1 MDVKVHIQK
10 NQIHH
15 WINEDSSE
23 VLQFGMRCP
32 EYPNLPTYG
41 LRVDYPITKQIV
53 LTAIKA
59 KLEIVRDQIERDNLI
74 RQQIESMGY
83 LDFTVTIPD

>member
-1 MDVKVHIQK
+1 MNILVHIQRD
-10 NQIHH
+10 QIHH
-15 WINEDSSE
+15 WINEDLTE
-23 VLQFGMRCP
+23 VLEFGMRCP

-41 LRVDYPITKQIV
+41 LRVDYPITQTKV
-53 LTAIKA
+53 LNAIKA
-59 KLEIVRDQIERDNLI
+59 RLVIIRDQIERDNLI

>member
-1 MDVKVHIQK
+1 MDIKVSIQR

-15 WINEDSSE
+15 WVGNPDTLE
-23 VLQFGMRCP
+23 FGMRCP

-41 LRVDYPITKQIV
+41 MRVDYPITQTKV
-53 LTAIKA
+53 LDAIKA
-59 KLEIVRDQIERDNLI
+59 KLVIVRDQITRDNLI
-74 RQQIESMGY
+74 RQQIETMGY